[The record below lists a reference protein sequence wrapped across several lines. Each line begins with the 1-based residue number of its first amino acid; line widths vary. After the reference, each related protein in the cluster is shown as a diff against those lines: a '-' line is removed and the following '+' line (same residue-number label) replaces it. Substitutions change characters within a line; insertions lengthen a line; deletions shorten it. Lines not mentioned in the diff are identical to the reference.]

1 MRKQGILRSSLPALV
16 LLLGASATAA
26 LAQNHQR
33 ENKNLEPLVIEREG
47 STDAGGGILTGADG
61 SRFDYDYL
69 YAYFQ
74 IPPKARKHSLVMW
87 HGCLSKAWE
96 TRVDGGPGFQRLF
109 VQKGWPV
116 YVIDQPRISRGARG
130 LGAYSFPAVTN
141 GSDCGWNT
149 FRYGLWVPPGA
160 RTFFP
165 GVQLS
170 QDPESVNR
178 LCRYNG
184 SPGGPSIG
192 RNDADRAIPVGAVSS
207 LIDKIGPTVLV
218 THSNSGQYGWL
229 TRIKNAKVAG
239 IVAYEPAS
247 FVYPSDALP
256 AAVPTADAQVAAIN
270 QPIVV
275 SPAEFQRL
283 TTIPI
288 QIIYGDNMQ
297 LTTPS
302 PIFGV
307 ELWRVVW
314 QRVHQFAAEVN
325 RRGGNVTIL
334 HLPDLGVRGNSHF
347 PFADLNNEKVADLM
361 AQYLH
366 EKRLDKRGGTDADD

>member
-1 MRKQGILRSSLPALV
+1 
-16 LLLGASATAA
+16 
-26 LAQNHQR
+26 
-33 ENKNLEPLVIEREG
+33 
-47 STDAGGGILTGADG
+47 
-61 SRFDYDYL
+61 
-69 YAYFQ
+69 
-74 IPPKARKHSLVMW
+74 
-87 HGCLSKAWE
+87 
-96 TRVDGGPGFQRLF
+96 
-109 VQKGWPV
+109 
-116 YVIDQPRISRGARG
+116 
-130 LGAYSFPAVTN
+130 
-141 GSDCGWNT
+141 
-149 FRYGLWVPPGA
+149 
-160 RTFFP
+160 
-165 GVQLS
+165 
-170 QDPESVNR
+170 
-178 LCRYNG
+178 
-184 SPGGPSIG
+184 
-192 RNDADRAIPVGAVSS
+192 VGAVSS

-334 HLPDLGVRGNSHF
+334 HLPDIGVRGNSHF